1 MRIGLTYDL
10 RADYLAAGYS
20 EHETAEFERPD
31 TIEAIVKTLTS
42 LGHRVEKIGN
52 VQKLT
57 RRLAAGKRWDL
68 VFNICEG
75 LNGFGREAQ
84 VPALLDAYSIPYTFS
99 DPLVLALALHKGM
112 TKHVIR
118 DNGLATPSFVVIDDP
133 VQTRKVR
140 LPMPLFAKPVAEGTS
155 KGVDAHS
162 KIQSLAELERVCA
175 ALIEEYG
182 EPVLVETYLPGREFT
197 VGLIGTGAAARAIGT
212 LEVKLRPEADAEVY
226 SYRNKENCE
235 SLVEYLLLDEPMLA
249 VAVEGL
255 ALRAWRALGCRD
267 AGRVDV
273 RMDARGVPNFIEVNP
288 LAGLHPDHSDLPILC
303 KMKGMSYRELISG
316 ILESAGARLPQVAL
330 PQVAAGR

>member
-20 EHETAEFERPD
+20 ELETAEFERPD
-31 TIEAIVKTLTS
+31 TIEALAKTLAS

-52 VQKLT
+52 VHKLT

-75 LNGFGREAQ
+75 LHGFGREAQ

-99 DPLVLALALHKGM
+99 DPLVMTLSLHKGM

-118 DNGLATPSFVVIDDP
+118 DHNLATPSFVVIDDP
-133 VQTRKVR
+133 VQARKVR

-155 KGVDAHS
+155 KGVDPRS
-162 KIQSLAELERVCA
+162 KVESLAQLESVCA

-197 VGLIGTGAAARAIGT
+197 VGLLGTGPTARVIGTM
-212 LEVKLRPEADAEVY
+212 EVKLRPEADAEVY
-226 SYRNKENCE
+226 SYRNKEYCE
-235 SLVEYLLLDEPMLA
+235 NLVDYVLLEEPMLA
-249 VAVEGL
+249 VGVEGL

-267 AGRVDV
+267 AGRVDI

-303 KMKGMSYRELISG
+303 KMRNVSYRELIAG
-316 ILESAGARLPQVAL
+316 ILDSAAARLPQLAI
-330 PQVAAGR
+330 PQIAAR

>member
-20 EHETAEFERPD
+20 ELETAEFERPD

-42 LGHRVEKIGN
+42 LGHRVERIGN

-84 VPALLDAYSIPYTFS
+84 VPALLDAYGIPYTFS

-112 TKHVIR
+112 TKHVVR
-118 DNGLATPSFVVIDDP
+118 DHGLPTPSFVVIDDP
-133 VQTRKVR
+133 VQARKVR

-155 KGVDAHS
+155 KGVDSHS
-162 KIQSLAELERVCA
+162 KINSLSELEQVCA
-175 ALIEEYG
+175 SLLQEYG

-197 VGLIGTGAAARAIGT
+197 VGLLGTGAAARGIGT

-226 SYRNKENCE
+226 SYRNKEHCE
-235 SLVEYLLLDEPMLA
+235 SLVDYALLEEPLLA

-267 AGRVDV
+267 AGRVDI

-303 KMKGMSYRELISG
+303 KLKNVSYRELIGG
-316 ILESAGARLPQVAL
+316 ILESAGARLPHVEMPRIA
-330 PQVAAGR
+330 VR

>member
-31 TIEAIVKTLTS
+31 TIDALVKTLTS

-52 VQKLT
+52 VQRLT

-99 DPLVLALALHKGM
+99 DPLVMAVSLHKGM

-118 DNGLATPSFVVIDDP
+118 DNNLPTPSFVVIDDP
-133 VQTRKVR
+133 VQARKVR

-155 KGVDAHS
+155 KGVDTHS
-162 KIQSLAELERVCA
+162 KINSLAELERVCG

-197 VGLIGTGAAARAIGT
+197 VGLLGTGAAARAIGT
-212 LEVKLRPEADAEVY
+212 LEVTLRPEADAEVY
-226 SYRNKENCE
+226 SYRNKEHCE
-235 SLVEYLLLDEPMLA
+235 TLVDYRLLDEPMLA

-267 AGRVDV
+267 AGRVDI
-273 RMDARGVPNFIEVNP
+273 RLDGRGVPNFIEVNP

-303 KMKGMSYRELISG
+303 KMQGMSYRELIGG
-316 ILESAGARLPQVAL
+316 ILESAGARLPQVAF